1 MKCNNCNKF
10 IPDVSTVCPYC
21 NNPVDPNS
29 KPNIID
35 FGDID
40 NVNLND
46 DKFDIKVYIREPKNK
61 KVVGGAIV
69 LIISVIVIFIA
80 LIMSLFTNKNAPDYK
95 LFTNVIEEFSTFL
108 EDNYIST
115 KTSSSGKYRL
125 TAKINKQD
133 IGFNGTYAYDVK
145 NKLLSLNGVMR
156 DPKEATGEVLID
168 TRDFEFNLYLKDN
181 NFYFQSNEIYDNPY
195 ILFPIDDSTGLLTTK
210 NYDIYSL
217 IIGSSDA
224 LIQTLKVM
232 NYENAQES
240 ITYLGQEVKANKK
253 SLVLDN
259 KNKIKFISSFL
270 NNLIDDSNFINEM
283 ARVRDKKSDE
293 IIKTLEN
300 YITTSEYKYSGESS
314 DVLTVSIYYRGSKIY
329 RIELVNK
336 EDKET
341 KYRLDIGETKYYLE
355 YFQDNENVYS
365 ATFAVNKK
373 ELDNLIEKNYD
384 ITFDKNGLV
393 SDISIF
399 VEEDKQPNVKKQ
411 EITEYKSIKDFSD
424 DDYFK
429 VSSNASYYL
438 NNVKFI
444 EDIKEYYK
452 EKCTVD
458 LKCVCDE
465 GEDICNCTYNNRII
479 KCPKNLV
486 TVSVPSEENP
496 EMPQ

>member
-40 NVNLND
+40 NVNLNQ
-46 DKFDIKVYIREPKNK
+46 DKFDIKVYIKEPKNK
-61 KVVGGAIV
+61 KIVGGAIA
-69 LIISVIVIFIA
+69 LIAFIIIIFIA

-95 LFTNVIEEFSTFL
+95 MFTEVVSTFSTFL
-108 EDNYIST
+108 EDNYLLT

-125 TAKINKQD
+125 TAKINNKAAS
-133 IGFNGTYAYDVK
+133 FNGNYAYDVK
-145 NKLLSLNGVMR
+145 SKLLSLNGIMH
-156 DPKEATGEVLID
+156 DPKEGTEEILID

-181 NFYFQSNEIYDNPY
+181 NLYFQSNEIYDNPY
-195 ILFPIDDSTGLLTTK
+195 ILFPIEDSTGFLTTK

-217 IIGSSDA
+217 VIGSSDA

-232 NYENAQES
+232 NYETTNAN
-240 ITYLGQEVKANKK
+240 ITYLGQEIKTTKK

-259 KNKIKFISSFL
+259 KNKLKFISTLL
-270 NNLIDDSNFINEM
+270 NNLIEDSNFINEM

-293 IIKTLEN
+293 IIQTLEN
-300 YITTSEYKYSGESS
+300 YITTSEYKYSASSS
-314 DVLTVSIYYRGSKIY
+314 DVLNVSIYYHGSKIY

-336 EDKET
+336 EDKEI
-341 KYRLDIGETKYYLE
+341 KYQLDIGETKYYLE
-355 YFQDNENVYS
+355 YFIDNENIYS
-365 ATFAVNKK
+365 ATLAFTKK

-384 ITFDKNGLV
+384 ITFDKEGLV

-399 VEEDKQPNVKKQ
+399 IEEDKQSNVKKQ
-411 EITEYKSIKDFSD
+411 EITDYKSIKDFTD

-438 NNVKFI
+438 ENIKFI
-444 EDIKEYYK
+444 DDIKEYYK
-452 EKCTVD
+452 EKCTTD
-458 LKCVCDE
+458 LKCVCDDS
-465 GEDICNCTYNNRII
+465 EDICNCTYNDRII
-479 KCPKNLV
+479 KCPKNLI
-486 TVSVPSEENP
+486 TVPVQSEITP
-496 EMPQ
+496 